1 MKNQLCG
8 IALML
13 FGILLTLSG
22 DSVNRMIF
30 RDLDEIPFALLG
42 FFVGIAGLVLV
53 FRRERQTQDKA

>member
-1 MKNQLCG
+1 MKNQLRG

-22 DSVNRMIF
+22 DSVNRMVF

-53 FRRERQTQDKA
+53 FRRGRQTQDKA